1 MVRKL
6 EWIWNESGINGI
18 KHNWGDGR
26 PSKLTEDDKKELKED
41 IIKFGL
47 KTTNQIKKHIED
59 KWNIDYAVSWLP
71 TVLRSIGA
79 KYGKPYIKNIEEG
92 EHTEEIIH
100 NQIREIK
107 KEKIYKKTLFSFLW
121 TRSYSK

>member
-1 MVRKL
+1 M
-6 EWIWNESGINGI
+6 
-18 KHNWGDGR
+18 GDGR
-26 PSKLTEDDKKELKED
+26 PSKLTEDGKKELKED

-71 TVLRSIGA
+71 TVLRSVGA

-92 EHTEEIIH
+92 EHAEEI
-100 NQIREIK
+100 
-107 KEKIYKKTLFSFLW
+107 
-121 TRSYSK
+121 YS